1 MFLTFYNYLKKLDFF
16 LLLNQSLNSFNLIKE
31 KNMFRLDGK
40 VALITGAAGG
50 LGDKIARTLHAQG
63 AKLALT
69 DMRAEPMEKLKAELG
84 GDIEIFVAN
93 LSDSEAIKQLV
104 ADVENKF
111 GQIDILVNNAGLTRD
126 NLFMR
131 MSDEEW
137 QLVLDVNLS
146 AGFKLARGVIRGM
159 MKRRFGRIIG
169 IASVVGVM
177 GNPGQ
182 ANYAASKGGM
192 IAMNK
197 CLAQEVASRGITV
210 NSIAP
215 GFIRTPMTDV
225 LPDDVKSVLLAKIP
239 EGKLG
244 EAQDIANVVAFLAS
258 DESQY
263 ITGQT
268 ININGGMAMI

>member
-1 MFLTFYNYLKKLDFF
+1 
-16 LLLNQSLNSFNLIKE
+16 
-31 KNMFRLDGK
+31 MFRLDGK

-50 LGDKIARTLHAQG
+50 LGNKIARTLHAQG
-63 AKLALT
+63 ATLALT
-69 DMRAEPMEKLKAELG
+69 DMRAEPMQQLKAELG
-84 GDIEIFVAN
+84 DNVECFVAN
-93 LSDSEAIKQLV
+93 LSKAEEIASLIKS
-104 ADVENKF
+104 VEEKF
-111 GQIDILVNNAGLTRD
+111 GKIDILINNAGLTRD

-131 MSDEEW
+131 MSDEDW

-146 AGFKLARGVIRGM
+146 AGFKLAKAAVRGM
-159 MKRRFGRIIG
+159 MKRRYGRIIG

-182 ANYAASKGGM
+182 ANYAASKAGM

-197 CLAQEVASRGITV
+197 CLAQEVGSRGITV

-225 LPDDVKSVLLAKIP
+225 LPDDVKAALLSKIP

-244 EAQDIANVVAFLAS
+244 EAQDIANVVVFLAS
-258 DESQY
+258 DEAAY

-268 ININGGMAMI
+268 IHINGGMAMI

>member
-1 MFLTFYNYLKKLDFF
+1 MFE
-16 LLLNQSLNSFNLIKE
+16 LN
-31 KNMFRLDGK
+31 GK

-63 AKLALT
+63 ATLALT
-69 DMRAEPMEKLKAELG
+69 DMRAEPMEKLKSELG
-84 GDIEIFVAN
+84 SRVEVFTAN
-93 LSDSEAIKQLV
+93 LTNV
-104 ADVENKF
+104 ADVNTLVEEVEAKL
-111 GQIDILVNNAGLTRD
+111 GRIDILVNNAGLTRD

-137 QLVLDVNLS
+137 QLVLDVNLT
-146 AGFKLARGVIRGM
+146 AGFKLARAAIRGM

-177 GNPGQ
+177 GNAGQ

-197 CLAQEVASRGITV
+197 SLAQEVASRNITV

-225 LPDDVKSVLLAKIP
+225 LTDDVKNKLLSRIP
-239 EGKLG
+239 TGKLG

-258 DESQY
+258 DEAQY

-268 ININGGMAMI
+268 ININGGMIMI

>member
-1 MFLTFYNYLKKLDFF
+1 
-16 LLLNQSLNSFNLIKE
+16 
-31 KNMFRLDGK
+31 MFRLEGK
-40 VALITGAAGG
+40 IALVTGAAGG

-63 AKLALT
+63 ATLALT

-84 GDIEIFVAN
+84 DRVEYFVAN
-93 LSDSEAIKQLV
+93 LTNSEDVNSLV
-104 ADVENKF
+104 KNVEEKM
-111 GQIDILVNNAGLTRD
+111 GRIDILVNNAGLTRD

-146 AGFKLARGVIRGM
+146 AGFKLAKAAIRGM

-182 ANYAASKGGM
+182 ANYSASKAGM

-197 CLAQEVASRGITV
+197 CLAQEVGSRGITV

-225 LPDDVKSVLLAKIP
+225 LPEDIKAQLLSKIP
-239 EGKLG
+239 QGKLG
-244 EAQDIANVVAFLAS
+244 EAQDIANAVAFLSS
-258 DESQY
+258 DEAQY

-268 ININGGMAMI
+268 LHVNGGMAMI

>member
-1 MFLTFYNYLKKLDFF
+1 
-16 LLLNQSLNSFNLIKE
+16 
-31 KNMFRLDGK
+31 MFRLDGK

-50 LGDKIARTLHAQG
+50 LGHKIAHTLHEQG
-63 AKLALT
+63 ATLALT
-69 DMRAEPMEKLKAELG
+69 DMNAEKLAELKNEIG
-84 GDIEIFVAN
+84 SNAEIFVAN
-93 LSDSEAIKQLV
+93 LTDAEAVKNLV
-104 ADVENKF
+104 KDVEEKM

-126 NLFMR
+126 NLFIR
-131 MSDEEW
+131 MSDEDW

-146 AGFKLARGVIRGM
+146 AGFKLAKAAVRGM

-177 GNPGQ
+177 GNAGQ
-182 ANYAASKGGM
+182 ANYSASKAGM

-197 CLAQEVASRGITV
+197 CLAQEVGSRGITV

-225 LPDDVKSVLLAKIP
+225 LPDDVKAALLSKIP
-239 EGKLG
+239 EAKLG

-258 DESQY
+258 DEAQY
-263 ITGQT
+263 LTGQT
-268 ININGGMAMI
+268 IHVNGGMAMI

>member
-1 MFLTFYNYLKKLDFF
+1 
-16 LLLNQSLNSFNLIKE
+16 
-31 KNMFRLDGK
+31 
-40 VALITGAAGG
+40 
-50 LGDKIARTLHAQG
+50 
-63 AKLALT
+63 
-69 DMRAEPMEKLKAELG
+69 
-84 GDIEIFVAN
+84 
-93 LSDSEAIKQLV
+93 
-104 ADVENKF
+104 
-111 GQIDILVNNAGLTRD
+111 
-126 NLFMR
+126 

-137 QLVLDVNLS
+137 QLVLDVNLT
-146 AGFKLARGVIRGM
+146 AGFKLARAAVRGM

-177 GNPGQ
+177 GNAGQ

-197 CLAQEVASRGITV
+197 SLAQEVASRGVTV

-225 LPDDVKSVLLAKIP
+225 LTDDVKAKLMARIP
-239 EGKLG
+239 AGKLG

-258 DESQY
+258 DEAQY

>member
-1 MFLTFYNYLKKLDFF
+1 MFDLT
-16 LLLNQSLNSFNLIKE
+16 
-31 KNMFRLDGK
+31 GK

-63 AKLALT
+63 ATLALT
-69 DMRAEPMEKLKAELG
+69 DMRAEPMEKLKSELG
-84 GDIEIFVAN
+84 SRVEVFTAN
-93 LSDSEAIKQLV
+93 LTDAEAVKTLV
-104 ADVENKF
+104 ADVENKM
-111 GQIDILVNNAGLTRD
+111 GKIDILVNNAGLTRD
-126 NLFMR
+126 NIFIR

-137 QLVLDVNLS
+137 QLVLDVNLT
-146 AGFKLARGVIRGM
+146 AGFKLARAAVRGM
-159 MKRRFGRIIG
+159 MKRHFGRIIG
-169 IASVVGVM
+169 IASIVGVM
-177 GNPGQ
+177 GNAGQ

-197 CLAQEVASRGITV
+197 SLAQEVASRGVTV

-225 LPDDVKSVLLAKIP
+225 LTDEVKAKLMARIP
-239 EGKLG
+239 AGKLG

-258 DESQY
+258 DEAQY

>member
-1 MFLTFYNYLKKLDFF
+1 MFE
-16 LLLNQSLNSFNLIKE
+16 IK
-31 KNMFRLDGK
+31 DK
-40 VALITGAAGG
+40 VALITGASGG

-63 AKLALT
+63 ATLALT
-69 DMRAEPMEKLKAELG
+69 DRNAERMEQLKADLG
-84 GDIEIFVAN
+84 N
-93 LSDSEAIKQLV
+93 SEAINQLV
-104 ADVENKF
+104 KDVEAKF
-111 GQIDILVNNAGLTRD
+111 GRIDILVNNAGLTRD
-126 NLFMR
+126 NLFIR

-137 QLVLDVNLS
+137 QLVLDVNLT
-146 AGFKLARGVIRGM
+146 AGFKLAKAAVRGM

-169 IASVVGVM
+169 IASVVGVT
-177 GNPGQ
+177 GNAGQ
-182 ANYAASKGGM
+182 ANYSASKAGM

-197 CLAQEVASRGITV
+197 CLAQEVGSRGITV

-225 LPDDVKSVLLAKIP
+225 LPDDVKAALLAKIP
-239 EGKLG
+239 EAKLG

-258 DESQY
+258 DEAQY

>member
-1 MFLTFYNYLKKLDFF
+1 MLKNK
-16 LLLNQSLNSFNLIKE
+16 I
-31 KNMFRLDGK
+31 
-40 VALITGAAGG
+40 ALITGAGRGIGRAIAIALAKEGAEVVINYNGSEERAKEVKQTIEENGG
-50 LGDKIARTLHAQG
+50 
-63 AKLALT
+63 
-69 DMRAEPMEKLKAELG
+69 KASMYKCNVSDFAACEAMIK
-84 GDIEIFVAN
+84 DI
-93 LSDSEAIKQLV
+93 IKEYGHL
-104 ADVENKF
+104 
-111 GQIDILVNNAGLTRD
+111 DILVNNAGLTRD
-126 NLFMR
+126 NLFIR
-131 MSDEEW
+131 MSDEDW

-146 AGFKLARGVIRGM
+146 AGFKLAKAAVRGM

-169 IASVVGVM
+169 IASVVGVT
-177 GNPGQ
+177 GNAGQ
-182 ANYAASKGGM
+182 ANYSASKAGM

-197 CLAQEVASRGITV
+197 CLAQEVGSRGITV

-225 LPDDVKSVLLAKIP
+225 LPDDVKAALLAKIP

-258 DESQY
+258 DEAQY

>member
-1 MFLTFYNYLKKLDFF
+1 MFE
-16 LLLNQSLNSFNLIKE
+16 IK
-31 KNMFRLDGK
+31 DK
-40 VALITGAAGG
+40 VALITGASGG

-63 AKLALT
+63 ATLALT
-69 DMRAEPMEKLKAELG
+69 DRSPERMEKLKEELG
-84 GDIEIFVAN
+84 ANVECFVADLGN
-93 LSDSEAIKQLV
+93 SEAISQLV
-104 ADVENKF
+104 KDVEAKF
-111 GQIDILVNNAGLTRD
+111 GRIDILVIDILVNNAGLTRD

-131 MSDEEW
+131 MSDEDW
-137 QLVLDVNLS
+137 QLVLDVNLT
-146 AGFKLARGVIRGM
+146 AGFKLAKAAVRGM

-169 IASVVGVM
+169 IASVVGVT
-177 GNPGQ
+177 GNAGQ
-182 ANYAASKGGM
+182 ANYSASKAGM

-197 CLAQEVASRGITV
+197 CLAQEVGSRGITV

-225 LPDDVKSVLLAKIP
+225 LPDDVKAALLAKIP
-239 EGKLG
+239 EAKLG

-258 DESQY
+258 DEAQY